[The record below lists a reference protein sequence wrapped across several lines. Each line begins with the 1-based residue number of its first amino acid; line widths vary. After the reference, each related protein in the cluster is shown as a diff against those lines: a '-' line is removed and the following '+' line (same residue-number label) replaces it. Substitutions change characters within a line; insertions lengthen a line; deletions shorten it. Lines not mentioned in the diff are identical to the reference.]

1 MATDSTYRNANL
13 KPKRARKRPIEIL
26 PHPRRKDDIPR
37 MRQARRHIRHN
48 RDEHMLLLRELA
60 RIQLK
65 TCTKDREFAH
75 GQPSLPGFAY
85 WKRQEL
91 HNRSIKSDCRLAD
104 GEELV
109 DEAQQHDKHEADC
122 PRADRAS
129 RRGSVVLVAHDS
141 PHFGV
146 GRVVGEKAD
155 LRLDV
160 GDELCMYIGVIEKIS
175 VIDKGLK
182 ADN

>member
-1 MATDSTYRNANL
+1 MF
-13 KPKRARKRPIEIL
+13 
-26 PHPRRKDDIPR
+26 
-37 MRQARRHIRHN
+37 
-48 RDEHMLLLRELA
+48 LLCELA

-129 RRGSVVLVAHDS
+129 RGGSVVLVAHDS

-160 GDELCMYIGVIEKIS
+160 GDELCVCIGVVEKIR

-182 ADN
+182 ADD

>member
-1 MATDSTYRNANL
+1 MF
-13 KPKRARKRPIEIL
+13 
-26 PHPRRKDDIPR
+26 
-37 MRQARRHIRHN
+37 
-48 RDEHMLLLRELA
+48 LLRELA

-65 TCTKDREFAH
+65 TRTKEHEFAH

-104 GEELV
+104 GEELI

-129 RRGSVVLVAHDS
+129 RGRSVVLVAHDS
-141 PHFGV
+141 PHFCI
-146 GRVVGEKAD
+146 GRVVGEEAD

-160 GDELCMYIGVIEKIS
+160 GDELCVSIGIVEKIR
-175 VIDKGLK
+175 VTDKGLK